1 MGVFDN
7 ILGSEESLFRD
18 DVALDYDYMPKLIP
32 YREKEQFKI
41 ASAIKP
47 LFVKRNG
54 RNLFIYGNPGVG
66 KTVACRHVLNEL
78 EEKTDDIIPFYI
90 NCWQKNT
97 TYKIILEMCNIIGYK
112 FTQNKKTEELFDV
125 LKGIIN
131 KKSAVFVFDEIDKVE
146 DFSFLYSILENI
158 YRKSIILITNYSNFI
173 QKIDDRVKSR
183 LTPEMLEFKPYNLEE
198 TGGILKQRM
207 EYAFNDVWDDY
218 AFDAV
223 VKKCYEMKDIRLGL
237 FLMRESGIIA
247 EDRSSRRITIDD
259 VKKAI
264 DKVDKFT
271 KKDENSLDS
280 EERMIF
286 NIIKEN
292 SGKKIGELF
301 KIYQERGGTSVYR
314 TFQRKINKL
323 ASDGFISIEKV
334 TGKGGNTT
342 IVRYEKV
349 KRLTDF

>member
-41 ASAIKP
+41 ASAMKP

-54 RNLFIYGNPGVG
+54 RNLFIYGKPGVG

-78 EEKTDDIIPFYI
+78 EEKTEDIIPFYI

-207 EYAFNDVWDDY
+207 EYAFNDVWDDD

-292 SGKKIGELF
+292 SGKKIGDLF
-301 KIYQERGGTSVYR
+301 KIYQEMGGTSVYR